1 MLWEE
6 VRQLYPN
13 QFVLVQAL
21 KSRVEENK
29 KYVEE
34 VAVIRPIPD
43 EQEATRVLVRSK
55 GDTFVYHTSK
65 PEIAMPIVI
74 KPIYRGYNPQ

>member
-1 MLWEE
+1 MFWEE

-21 KSRVEENK
+21 KSRVENNK
-29 KYVEE
+29 KYVDE

-43 EQEATRVLVRSK
+43 EKEATKVLVRSK
-55 GDTFVYHTSK
+55 GETFVYHTSK
-65 PEIAMPIVI
+65 LEIAMPIVF
-74 KPIYRGYNPQ
+74 KPVYRGFKQ

>member
-21 KSRVEENK
+21 KSRVEDNK
-29 KYVEE
+29 KYVDE
-34 VAVIRPIPD
+34 VAVIRPIAD
-43 EQEATRVLVRSK
+43 EKEATKVLVRSK
-55 GDTFVYHTSK
+55 GDIFVYHTSK
-65 PEIAMPIVI
+65 HEIAMPII
-74 KPIYRGYNPQ
+74 FKPVYRGMKQQ